1 MVRCRKKKPTYDILF
16 AERLWWT
23 LFDCRVGSWPA
34 TVDHTGSFNIVYPG
48 SSRMNLARQDE
59 EEDDETNTEEIQ
71 SSVVVPV
78 QSELIV
84 PCPKTIDDICID
96 LIKSGIVTYTG
107 AKLYDRRP
115 VVAVNLTKLDRSSVE
130 IASGTTVILALAQ
143 TLAYFYRIQKSTQR
157 QCNSAPC
164 VFVVGYRKIDVDSAF
179 VTLQSAVLY
188 LKRSVLKSA
197 CWRLLFVQFDMGEG
211 KNENTDHCR
220 VQANGLIIPSLT
232 ISQLKKRLAVEDVPV
247 EFGGTMEYDRDQWIQ
262 FRKVAA
268 TVQLEPLM
276 SCCRA
281 AAKNC
286 IQLLQCLKDTQW
298 KIDSKQ
304 MWFTPANVVEEHIT
318 RLRDILYQ
326 IEKVNNM
333 EVMMDSGTSLIQNL
347 KMEFESL
354 NSLPNYRQVKYRSA
368 WVYVCECERDSLTEL
383 ESLNEELRRVLLPLR
398 LMSGSCLELLQHIVE
413 VHESKA
419 NLNTIIDWMNWTK
432 LTVVER
438 FGLARVEE
446 EEAKVLEREF
456 FKFNDQVLA
465 LKNEN
470 ADKARKR
477 AQSIVIDICI
487 PMPDKVRDDLTDHVQ
502 RLSKRGDEL
511 METVTKVKTELHQA
525 VLCEEFI
532 RQACKWVL
540 VGFQF
545 ANQLTQQ
552 FNSSNEPT
560 MRGDQLQLCS
570 TFFEKYPSLAREQ
583 IHCLVE
589 QVGRLDC
596 QRLKNQTRIIETKC
610 SEVLRALDILKGQWE
625 KWLKSHV
632 GGEESKREV
641 GEQNFYEEPRALAK
655 AKAKTNPEASGHDD
669 DDDDDD
675 SGDDDPGAMDSRR
688 HSYAGISCLQ
698 INPNATLDKTA
709 CSTQSLSNALA
720 DLCHLESSN
729 TTLQITENM
738 TDRVV
743 SSLSAD
749 LLCQKFAAQRAR
761 QAKSSSRLNALS
773 FITENWLK
781 GRTRFQKSRFFSSK
795 RRLTRH
801 QSLDNL
807 SSISEEPATTTTETA
822 CSTQSLSNALADLC
836 HLESSNTTLQI
847 TENMTDRVVS
857 SLSADLLC
865 QKFAA
870 QRARQAKSSSRLN
883 ALSFI
888 TENWLKG
895 RTRFQKSRFFSS
907 KRRLTRHQSLDNLS
921 SISEEPAT
929 TTTGSHD
936 TSVPSI
942 AQYGIFS
949 PCSPGAD
956 IDASDSS
963 STAALASFDSPA
975 TSDKRLQSMVADE
988 LLQTEQNYVSSL
1000 QYVIENY
1007 LPELLRNDLPNQLRG
1022 QRSII
1027 FGNIEKIYD
1036 FHLNEFLPDLRSTL
1050 SQPANNLR
1058 IGLAIAKCFLKHRTK
1073 FGLYAF
1079 YNMNKPKS
1087 DALMTDYGGAKQF
1100 QLCDKLDLSSYLLK
1114 PVQRMGKYVLM
1125 LEQLIKACSNS
1136 EREQLGLL
1144 RDAKDM
1150 VIFQLRHG
1158 NDLLAMDLI
1167 RGCDVSLTEQGNLI
1181 RQDEFLVLK
1190 CKGGTKSCRRI
1201 FLFEDLIL
1209 FAKPRKAKAGS
1220 ADVFEYKQS
1229 IKMTEVGLTET
1240 VANAPLAFEIWF
1252 RRRTSNSVFIIQAAD
1267 LAQKQAWTSDIAK
1280 LLWNQAL
1287 TDREMRMEKLSSM
1300 GVAKNCFEL
1309 NSANR
1314 IENRTVAFSR
1324 DAKLRSTL
1332 TGYPSR
1338 QDRALIAKRPSSMIS
1353 VTSSSSSNWSSTSGS
1368 LVSSYPPESIPR
1380 SSESGICS
1388 DLATLDE
1395 CADQCANLWGAEEDL
1410 KAAFCFKTSSPSTPS
1425 QSDSPTDSMSSEHGN
1440 HDQIHQS

>member
-1 MVRCRKKKPTYDILF
+1 MAERHLSADGEVSKKKPYLPTIYCL
-16 AERLWWT
+16 LN
-23 LFDCRVGSWPA
+23 DCGGHCLIVGSGRGRRQLTTRGHSILSIRGQA
-34 TVDHTGSFNIVYPG
+34 G
-48 SSRMNLARQDE
+48 QDE
-59 EEDDETNTEEIQ
+59 EEDDEANTQEIQ
-71 SSVVVPV
+71 PSVVVPV

-84 PCPKTIDDICID
+84 QCPKTIDDICID

-130 IASGTTVILALAQ
+130 IASGTTVFLALAQ

-157 QCNSAPC
+157 QCNTAPC
-164 VFVVGYRKIDVDSAF
+164 VFVVGYRKIDVDGAF

-188 LKRSVLKSA
+188 LKRLLLKSA
-197 CWRLLFVQFDMGEG
+197 SWRLLFVQFDMGEG
-211 KNENTDHCR
+211 KNENTDHCC

-268 TVQLEPLM
+268 TQLEPLM

-354 NSLPNYRQVKYRSA
+354 NSLPNYRQVKYRST
-368 WVYVCECERDSLTEL
+368 WVYVWYMNVR

-398 LMSGSCLELLQHIVE
+398 FMSGSCLELLQHIVE
-413 VHESKA
+413 VHESKT

-446 EEAKVLEREF
+446 EEAKALEREF

-465 LKNEN
+465 LKNED

-552 FNSSNEPT
+552 FNSSNEPI

-625 KWLKSHV
+625 KRLKSHV

-669 DDDDDD
+669 NDDDDG

-729 TTLQITENM
+729 ATLQITENM

-807 SSISEEPATTTTETA
+807 SSISEEPA
-822 CSTQSLSNALADLC
+822 
-836 HLESSNTTLQI
+836 
-847 TENMTDRVVS
+847 
-857 SLSADLLC
+857 
-865 QKFAA
+865 
-870 QRARQAKSSSRLN
+870 
-883 ALSFI
+883 
-888 TENWLKG
+888 
-895 RTRFQKSRFFSS
+895 
-907 KRRLTRHQSLDNLS
+907 
-921 SISEEPAT
+921 
-929 TTTGSHD
+929 TTGSHD

-1058 IGLAIAKCFLKHRTK
+1058 IGLAIAKCFLKYRTK

-1125 LEQLIKACSNS
+1125 LEQLIKACSSS

-1425 QSDSPTDSMSSEHGN
+1425 QSDSPTDSMSNAKNMLCMFNQREELLECGKWDSNEKSTNKH
-1440 HDQIHQS
+1440 I

>member
-1 MVRCRKKKPTYDILF
+1 LHPSAAIVLIENIIKPTWF
-16 AERLWWT
+16 
-23 LFDCRVGSWPA
+23 VSK
-34 TVDHTGSFNIVYPG
+34 
-48 SSRMNLARQDE
+48 MNLARQDE
-59 EEDDETNTEEIQ
+59 EEDDEANACEIQ
-71 SSVVVPV
+71 SSIVPV
-78 QSELIV
+78 QSELIIQ
-84 PCPKTIDDICID
+84 CPKTIDDISID

-130 IASGTTVILALAQ
+130 IASGTTVFLALAQ
-143 TLAYFYRIQKSTQR
+143 TMAYFYRIQKSAQR
-157 QCNSAPC
+157 QCNTVPC
-164 VFVVGYRKIDVDSAF
+164 VFVVGYRKVDVDGAF

-188 LKRSVLKSA
+188 LKRSLLKSA
-197 CWRLLFVQFDMGEG
+197 CWRLLFVQFDMGKGTE
-211 KNENTDHCR
+211 ESTDHCCYVR
-220 VQANGLIIPSLT
+220 ANGLIIPSLS
-232 ISQLKKRLAVEDVPV
+232 ISQLKGRLAVEDVPV
-247 EFGGTMEYDRDQWIQ
+247 EFGGTLEYDRDQWIQ
-262 FRKVAA
+262 FRK
-268 TVQLEPLM
+268 QLEPLM

-286 IQLLQCLKDTQW
+286 IQLLQCLKDAQW

-304 MWFTPANVVEEHIT
+304 MWFTSASVVEEHIT
-318 RLRDILYQ
+318 R
-326 IEKVNNM
+326 
-333 EVMMDSGTSLIQNL
+333 
-347 KMEFESL
+347 
-354 NSLPNYRQVKYRSA
+354 
-368 WVYVCECERDSLTEL
+368 DSLAEL

-398 LMSGSCLELLQHIVE
+398 FMSSSCLELLQHIVE
-413 VHESKA
+413 VHESKT
-419 NLNTIIDWMNWTK
+419 NLNTIMDWMSWTK
-432 LTVVER
+432 LTIVER

-446 EEAKVLEREF
+446 EEAKVLEQEF

-465 LKNEN
+465 LKNEDV
-470 ADKARKR
+470 DKARKR
-477 AQSIVIDICI
+477 AQLLVIDICL

-511 METVTKVKTELHQA
+511 METVTKVKTQLHEA

-552 FNSSNEPT
+552 FNASNEPI
-560 MRGDQLQLCS
+560 MRGDQSQLCS
-570 TFFEKYPSLAREQ
+570 TFLEKYPSLAREQ

-589 QVGRLDC
+589 HVGRLDC

-610 SEVLRALDILKGQWE
+610 SEVLRALGILKGQWE
-625 KWLKSHV
+625 KRLKSHEF

-641 GEQNFYEEPRALAK
+641 DEQNFYEEPRALAK
-655 AKAKTNPEASGHDD
+655 AKAKTTPEASGHDD
-669 DDDDDD
+669 
-675 SGDDDPGAMDSRR
+675 SEDPAATDSRR

-698 INPNATLDKTA
+698 INPNATLEKTA
-709 CSTQSLSNALA
+709 CQSLSNAFA
-720 DLCHLESSN
+720 DLCQLEGSN
-729 TTLQITENM
+729 ATLQITENM

-749 LLCQKFAAQRAR
+749 LLGQKFAAQRAR

-807 SSISEEPATTTTETA
+807 SSISEEPAT
-822 CSTQSLSNALADLC
+822 
-836 HLESSNTTLQI
+836 
-847 TENMTDRVVS
+847 
-857 SLSADLLC
+857 
-865 QKFAA
+865 
-870 QRARQAKSSSRLN
+870 
-883 ALSFI
+883 
-888 TENWLKG
+888 
-895 RTRFQKSRFFSS
+895 
-907 KRRLTRHQSLDNLS
+907 
-921 SISEEPAT
+921 
-929 TTTGSHD
+929 GSHD

-949 PCSPGAD
+949 PCSPATD

-963 STAALASFDSPA
+963 STAAALAPFDSPA

-1022 QRSII
+1022 QRLII

-1050 SQPANNLR
+1050 SQPANNSR

-1087 DALMTDYGGAKQF
+1087 DALMTDYGGVFFQAKQF

-1136 EREQLGLL
+1136 EREQLELL
-1144 RDAKDM
+1144 KDAKDM

-1167 RGCDVSLTEQGNLI
+1167 RGCDVSLTEQGSLI
-1181 RQDEFLVLK
+1181 RQDEFAVLK

-1209 FAKPRKAKAGS
+1209 FAKPRKAKAAGS

-1338 QDRALIAKRPSSMIS
+1338 QERALIAKRPSSMIS

-1395 CADQCANLWGAEEDL
+1395 CADQCANLWGAEEEL

-1425 QSDSPTDSMSSEHGN
+1425 QSDSPTGSMSSEHGN
-1440 HDQIHQS
+1440 HDPIHQS

>member
-1 MVRCRKKKPTYDILF
+1 MAEVARFRLMLLLSSVTCRRMVRCRKKKPTYDILF

-78 QSELIV
+78 QSESIV
-84 PCPKTIDDICID
+84 QCPKTIDDICID

-143 TLAYFYRIQKSTQR
+143 TLAYFYRIQRSTQR

-164 VFVVGYRKIDVDSAF
+164 VFVVGYRKVDVDGAF

-188 LKRSVLKSA
+188 LKRSLLKSA

-211 KNENTDHCR
+211 KNENTDHCC
-220 VQANGLIIPSLT
+220 VKANGLIIPSLT

-368 WVYVCECERDSLTEL
+368 WVYVCECEKDSLTEL

-398 LMSGSCLELLQHIVE
+398 FMSGSCLELLQHIVE

-675 SGDDDPGAMDSRR
+675 DSGDDDPGAMDSRR

-729 TTLQITENM
+729 TTLQIAENM
-738 TDRVV
+738 TDR
-743 SSLSAD
+743 LSIY
-749 LLCQKFAAQRAR
+749 Q
-761 QAKSSSRLNALS
+761 
-773 FITENWLK
+773 
-781 GRTRFQKSRFFSSK
+781 
-795 RRLTRH
+795 
-801 QSLDNL
+801 
-807 SSISEEPATTTTETA
+807 
-822 CSTQSLSNALADLC
+822 
-836 HLESSNTTLQI
+836 
-847 TENMTDRVVS
+847 VVS

-956 IDASDSS
+956 IDTSDSS
-963 STAALASFDSPA
+963 STAAALASFDSPA

-1440 HDQIHQS
+1440 QDQIHQS

>member
-1 MVRCRKKKPTYDILF
+1 MHPAAAAVGRCSNRLVGVCCSCNLIWEKGKKK
-16 AERLWWT
+16 T
-23 LFDCRVGSWPA
+23 L
-34 TVDHTGSFNIVYPG
+34 TIVVY
-48 SSRMNLARQDE
+48 
-59 EEDDETNTEEIQ
+59 
-71 SSVVVPV
+71 
-78 QSELIV
+78 
-84 PCPKTIDDICID
+84 
-96 LIKSGIVTYTG
+96 
-107 AKLYDRRP
+107 
-115 VVAVNLTKLDRSSVE
+115 
-130 IASGTTVILALAQ
+130 
-143 TLAYFYRIQKSTQR
+143 
-157 QCNSAPC
+157 
-164 VFVVGYRKIDVDSAF
+164 
-179 VTLQSAVLY
+179 
-188 LKRSVLKSA
+188 KR
-197 CWRLLFVQFDMGEG
+197 
-211 KNENTDHCR
+211 T
-220 VQANGLIIPSLT
+220 IPSLT

-247 EFGGTMEYDRDQWIQ
+247 EFGGTMEYDRNKWIQ
-262 FRKVAA
+262 FRKVTA

-368 WVYVCECERDSLTEL
+368 WLYVCECERDSLTEL

-398 LMSGSCLELLQHIVE
+398 FMSGSCLELLQHIVE

-465 LKNEN
+465 LKNED

-552 FNSSNEPT
+552 FNSSNEPI

-625 KWLKSHV
+625 KRLKSHV

-655 AKAKTNPEASGHDD
+655 AKAKTNPEASGH

-749 LLCQKFAAQRAR
+749 LLSQKFVAHRAR

-807 SSISEEPATTTTETA
+807 SSISEEPA
-822 CSTQSLSNALADLC
+822 
-836 HLESSNTTLQI
+836 
-847 TENMTDRVVS
+847 
-857 SLSADLLC
+857 
-865 QKFAA
+865 
-870 QRARQAKSSSRLN
+870 
-883 ALSFI
+883 
-888 TENWLKG
+888 
-895 RTRFQKSRFFSS
+895 
-907 KRRLTRHQSLDNLS
+907 
-921 SISEEPAT
+921 
-929 TTTGSHD
+929 TTGSHD

-1440 HDQIHQS
+1440 HDQIRQS

>member
-1 MVRCRKKKPTYDILF
+1 MAEVARFRLMLLLSSVTCRRMVRCRKKKPTYDILF

-78 QSELIV
+78 QSESIV
-84 PCPKTIDDICID
+84 QCPKTIDDICID

-143 TLAYFYRIQKSTQR
+143 TLAYFYRIQRSTQR

-164 VFVVGYRKIDVDSAF
+164 VFVVGYRKVDVDGAF

-188 LKRSVLKSA
+188 LKRSLLKSA

-211 KNENTDHCR
+211 KNENTDHCC
-220 VQANGLIIPSLT
+220 VKANGLIIPSLT

-262 FRKVAA
+262 FRK
-268 TVQLEPLM
+268 QLEPLM

-368 WVYVCECERDSLTEL
+368 WVYVCECEKDSLTEL

-398 LMSGSCLELLQHIVE
+398 FMSGSCLELLQHIVE

-675 SGDDDPGAMDSRR
+675 DSGDDDPGAMDSRR

-729 TTLQITENM
+729 TTLQIAENM
-738 TDRVV
+738 TDR
-743 SSLSAD
+743 LSIY
-749 LLCQKFAAQRAR
+749 Q
-761 QAKSSSRLNALS
+761 
-773 FITENWLK
+773 
-781 GRTRFQKSRFFSSK
+781 
-795 RRLTRH
+795 
-801 QSLDNL
+801 
-807 SSISEEPATTTTETA
+807 
-822 CSTQSLSNALADLC
+822 
-836 HLESSNTTLQI
+836 
-847 TENMTDRVVS
+847 VVS

-956 IDASDSS
+956 IDTSDSS
-963 STAALASFDSPA
+963 STAAALASFDSPA

-1440 HDQIHQS
+1440 QDQIHQS

>member
-1 MVRCRKKKPTYDILF
+1 MAEVARFRLMLLLSSVTCRRMVRCRKKNLPTIYCL
-16 AERLWWT
+16 LN
-23 LFDCRVGSWPA
+23 DCGGHCLIVGSGRGRRQLTTRGHSILSIRGQA
-34 TVDHTGSFNIVYPG
+34 GYFSYSSFFALLPDWAAAG
-48 SSRMNLARQDE
+48 QGMNLARQDE

-78 QSELIV
+78 QSESIV
-84 PCPKTIDDICID
+84 QCPKTIDDICID

-143 TLAYFYRIQKSTQR
+143 TLAYFYRIQRSTQR

-164 VFVVGYRKIDVDSAF
+164 VFVVGYRKVDVDGAF

-188 LKRSVLKSA
+188 LKRSLLKSA

-211 KNENTDHCR
+211 KNENTDHCC
-220 VQANGLIIPSLT
+220 VKANGLIIPSLT

-354 NSLPNYRQVKYRSA
+354 NSLPNYRQVKYRSV

-398 LMSGSCLELLQHIVE
+398 FMSGSCLELLQHIVE

-675 SGDDDPGAMDSRR
+675 DDSGDDDPGAMDSRR

-729 TTLQITENM
+729 TTLQIAENM
-738 TDRVV
+738 TDRLSIYQVV

-807 SSISEEPATTTTETA
+807 SSISEEPATTTT
-822 CSTQSLSNALADLC
+822 
-836 HLESSNTTLQI
+836 
-847 TENMTDRVVS
+847 
-857 SLSADLLC
+857 
-865 QKFAA
+865 
-870 QRARQAKSSSRLN
+870 
-883 ALSFI
+883 
-888 TENWLKG
+888 
-895 RTRFQKSRFFSS
+895 
-907 KRRLTRHQSLDNLS
+907 
-921 SISEEPAT
+921 
-929 TTTGSHD
+929 TGSHD

-963 STAALASFDSPA
+963 STAAALASFDSPA
-975 TSDKRLQSMVADE
+975 TSDKRLQSMVVDE

-1440 HDQIHQS
+1440 QDQIHQS

>member
-1 MVRCRKKKPTYDILF
+1 
-16 AERLWWT
+16 
-23 LFDCRVGSWPA
+23 
-34 TVDHTGSFNIVYPG
+34 
-48 SSRMNLARQDE
+48 
-59 EEDDETNTEEIQ
+59 
-71 SSVVVPV
+71 
-78 QSELIV
+78 
-84 PCPKTIDDICID
+84 
-96 LIKSGIVTYTG
+96 
-107 AKLYDRRP
+107 
-115 VVAVNLTKLDRSSVE
+115 
-130 IASGTTVILALAQ
+130 
-143 TLAYFYRIQKSTQR
+143 
-157 QCNSAPC
+157 
-164 VFVVGYRKIDVDSAF
+164 
-179 VTLQSAVLY
+179 
-188 LKRSVLKSA
+188 
-197 CWRLLFVQFDMGEG
+197 
-211 KNENTDHCR
+211 
-220 VQANGLIIPSLT
+220 
-232 ISQLKKRLAVEDVPV
+232 
-247 EFGGTMEYDRDQWIQ
+247 
-262 FRKVAA
+262 
-268 TVQLEPLM
+268 
-276 SCCRA
+276 
-281 AAKNC
+281 
-286 IQLLQCLKDTQW
+286 
-298 KIDSKQ
+298 
-304 MWFTPANVVEEHIT
+304 
-318 RLRDILYQ
+318 
-326 IEKVNNM
+326 
-333 EVMMDSGTSLIQNL
+333 
-347 KMEFESL
+347 
-354 NSLPNYRQVKYRSA
+354 
-368 WVYVCECERDSLTEL
+368 
-383 ESLNEELRRVLLPLR
+383 
-398 LMSGSCLELLQHIVE
+398 
-413 VHESKA
+413 
-419 NLNTIIDWMNWTK
+419 
-432 LTVVER
+432 
-438 FGLARVEE
+438 
-446 EEAKVLEREF
+446 
-456 FKFNDQVLA
+456 
-465 LKNEN
+465 
-470 ADKARKR
+470 
-477 AQSIVIDICI
+477 
-487 PMPDKVRDDLTDHVQ
+487 
-502 RLSKRGDEL
+502 
-511 METVTKVKTELHQA
+511 
-525 VLCEEFI
+525 
-532 RQACKWVL
+532 
-540 VGFQF
+540 
-545 ANQLTQQ
+545 
-552 FNSSNEPT
+552 
-560 MRGDQLQLCS
+560 
-570 TFFEKYPSLAREQ
+570 
-583 IHCLVE
+583 
-589 QVGRLDC
+589 
-596 QRLKNQTRIIETKC
+596 
-610 SEVLRALDILKGQWE
+610 
-625 KWLKSHV
+625 
-632 GGEESKREV
+632 
-641 GEQNFYEEPRALAK
+641 
-655 AKAKTNPEASGHDD
+655 
-669 DDDDDD
+669 
-675 SGDDDPGAMDSRR
+675 
-688 HSYAGISCLQ
+688 
-698 INPNATLDKTA
+698 
-709 CSTQSLSNALA
+709 
-720 DLCHLESSN
+720 
-729 TTLQITENM
+729 M
-738 TDRVV
+738 TDRLSIYQVV

-807 SSISEEPATTTTETA
+807 SSISEEPATT
-822 CSTQSLSNALADLC
+822 
-836 HLESSNTTLQI
+836 
-847 TENMTDRVVS
+847 
-857 SLSADLLC
+857 
-865 QKFAA
+865 
-870 QRARQAKSSSRLN
+870 
-883 ALSFI
+883 
-888 TENWLKG
+888 
-895 RTRFQKSRFFSS
+895 
-907 KRRLTRHQSLDNLS
+907 
-921 SISEEPAT
+921 
-929 TTTGSHD
+929 GSHD

-963 STAALASFDSPA
+963 STSAALASFDSPA

-1058 IGLAIAKCFLKHRTK
+1058 I
-1073 FGLYAF
+1073 
-1079 YNMNKPKS
+1079 

-1125 LEQLIKACSNS
+1125 LEQLIKACSSS

-1440 HDQIHQS
+1440 QDPIHQS

>member
-1 MVRCRKKKPTYDILF
+1 MAEVARFRLMLLLSSVTCRRMVRCRKKKPTYDILF

-78 QSELIV
+78 QSESIV
-84 PCPKTIDDICID
+84 QCPKTIDDICID

-143 TLAYFYRIQKSTQR
+143 TLAYFYRIQRSTQR

-164 VFVVGYRKIDVDSAF
+164 VFVVGYRKVDVDGAF

-188 LKRSVLKSA
+188 LKRSLLKSA

-211 KNENTDHCR
+211 KNENTDHCC
-220 VQANGLIIPSLT
+220 VKANGLIIPSLT

-368 WVYVCECERDSLTEL
+368 WVYVCECEKDSLTEL

-398 LMSGSCLELLQHIVE
+398 FMSGSCLELLQHIVE

-675 SGDDDPGAMDSRR
+675 DSGDDDPGAMDSRR

-729 TTLQITENM
+729 TTLQI
-738 TDRVV
+738 
-743 SSLSAD
+743 A
-749 LLCQKFAAQRAR
+749 
-761 QAKSSSRLNALS
+761 
-773 FITENWLK
+773 
-781 GRTRFQKSRFFSSK
+781 
-795 RRLTRH
+795 
-801 QSLDNL
+801 
-807 SSISEEPATTTTETA
+807 
-822 CSTQSLSNALADLC
+822 
-836 HLESSNTTLQI
+836 
-847 TENMTDRVVS
+847 ENMTDRVVS

-956 IDASDSS
+956 IDTSDSS
-963 STAALASFDSPA
+963 STAAALASFDSPA

-1440 HDQIHQS
+1440 QDQIHQS

>member
-1 MVRCRKKKPTYDILF
+1 MAEVARFRLMLLLSSVTCRRMVRCRKKKPTYDILF

-78 QSELIV
+78 QSESIV
-84 PCPKTIDDICID
+84 QCPKTIDDICID

-143 TLAYFYRIQKSTQR
+143 TLAYFYRIQRSTQR

-164 VFVVGYRKIDVDSAF
+164 VFVVGYRKVDVDGAF

-188 LKRSVLKSA
+188 LKRSLLKSA

-211 KNENTDHCR
+211 KNENTDHCC
-220 VQANGLIIPSLT
+220 VKANGLIIPSLT

-262 FRKVAA
+262 FRK
-268 TVQLEPLM
+268 QLEPLM

-368 WVYVCECERDSLTEL
+368 WVYVCECEKDSLTEL

-398 LMSGSCLELLQHIVE
+398 FMSGSCLELLQHIVE

-675 SGDDDPGAMDSRR
+675 DSGDDDPGAMDSRR

-729 TTLQITENM
+729 TTLQI
-738 TDRVV
+738 
-743 SSLSAD
+743 A
-749 LLCQKFAAQRAR
+749 
-761 QAKSSSRLNALS
+761 
-773 FITENWLK
+773 
-781 GRTRFQKSRFFSSK
+781 
-795 RRLTRH
+795 
-801 QSLDNL
+801 
-807 SSISEEPATTTTETA
+807 
-822 CSTQSLSNALADLC
+822 
-836 HLESSNTTLQI
+836 
-847 TENMTDRVVS
+847 ENMTDRVVS

-956 IDASDSS
+956 IDTSDSS
-963 STAALASFDSPA
+963 STAAALASFDSPA

-1440 HDQIHQS
+1440 QDQIHQS

>member
-1 MVRCRKKKPTYDILF
+1 
-16 AERLWWT
+16 
-23 LFDCRVGSWPA
+23 
-34 TVDHTGSFNIVYPG
+34 
-48 SSRMNLARQDE
+48 MNLARQDDE
-59 EEDDETNTEEIQ
+59 EQDEANACEIQ
-71 SSVVVPV
+71 SSVVPV
-78 QSELIV
+78 QSELSIQY
-84 PCPKTIDDICID
+84 PKTIDDISID

-130 IASGTTVILALAQ
+130 IASGTTVFLALAQ
-143 TLAYFYRIQKSTQR
+143 TMAYFYRMQKSAQR
-157 QCNSAPC
+157 QCSTVPC
-164 VFVVGYRKIDVDSAF
+164 VFVVGYREVDVDGAF
-179 VTLQSAVLY
+179 VTLQRAVLY
-188 LKRSVLKSA
+188 LKRSLLKSA
-197 CWRLLFVQFDMGEG
+197 CWRLLFVQFDMGKG
-211 KNENTDHCR
+211 TKDTTDHCCCVR
-220 VQANGLIIPSLT
+220 ANGLIIPSLS
-232 ISQLKKRLAVEDVPV
+232 ISQLKGRLAVEDVPV
-247 EFGGTMEYDRDQWIQ
+247 EFGGTLEYDRDQWIQ
-262 FRKVAA
+262 FRK
-268 TVQLEPLM
+268 QLEPLM

-286 IQLLQCLKDTQW
+286 IQLLQCLKDAQW

-304 MWFTPANVVEEHIT
+304 MWFTSASVVQEHIT
-318 RLRDILYQ
+318 RLQDILYQ

-333 EVMMDSGTSLIQNL
+333 EVMMDSGSSLIQNL
-347 KMEFESL
+347 KMQFESL
-354 NSLPNYRQVKYRSA
+354 NSLPNYR
-368 WVYVCECERDSLTEL
+368 DSLAEL

-398 LMSGSCLELLQHIVE
+398 FMSSSCLELLQHIVE
-413 VHESKA
+413 VHESKT
-419 NLNTIIDWMNWTK
+419 NLNTIMDWMSWTK
-432 LTVVER
+432 LTIVER

-446 EEAKVLEREF
+446 EEAKVLEQEF

-465 LKNEN
+465 LKNAD

-477 AQSIVIDICI
+477 AQLLVIDICL

-511 METVTKVKTELHQA
+511 METVTKVKTQLHEA

-552 FNSSNEPT
+552 FNASSEPI
-560 MRGDQLQLCS
+560 MRGDQSQLCS
-570 TFFEKYPSLAREQ
+570 TFLEKYPSLAREQ

-589 QVGRLDC
+589 HVGRLDC

-610 SEVLRALDILKGQWE
+610 TEVLRALGILKGQWE
-625 KWLKSHV
+625 KRLKSREF

-641 GEQNFYEEPRALAK
+641 DEQNFYEEPRALAK
-655 AKAKTNPEASGHDD
+655 AKAKTTPEASGHDD
-669 DDDDDD
+669 SDE
-675 SGDDDPGAMDSRR
+675 PAATDSRR

-698 INPNATLDKTA
+698 INPNATLEKTA
-709 CSTQSLSNALA
+709 CQSLSNAFA
-720 DLCHLESSN
+720 DLCQLEGSN
-729 TTLQITENM
+729 ATLQITENM

-749 LLCQKFAAQRAR
+749 VLCQKFAAQRAR

-807 SSISEEPATTTTETA
+807 SSISEEPAT
-822 CSTQSLSNALADLC
+822 
-836 HLESSNTTLQI
+836 
-847 TENMTDRVVS
+847 
-857 SLSADLLC
+857 
-865 QKFAA
+865 
-870 QRARQAKSSSRLN
+870 
-883 ALSFI
+883 
-888 TENWLKG
+888 
-895 RTRFQKSRFFSS
+895 
-907 KRRLTRHQSLDNLS
+907 
-921 SISEEPAT
+921 
-929 TTTGSHD
+929 GSHD

-949 PCSPGAD
+949 PCSPVTD

-963 STAALASFDSPA
+963 SATAAALASFDSPA
-975 TSDKRLQSMVADE
+975 TSDKRLQFMVADE

-1050 SQPANNLR
+1050 SQPANNSR

-1087 DALMTDYGGAKQF
+1087 DALMADYGGAKQF

-1125 LEQLIKACSNS
+1125 LEQLIKACSSS
-1136 EREQLGLL
+1136 EREQLELL
-1144 RDAKDM
+1144 KDAKDM

-1167 RGCDVSLTEQGNLI
+1167 RGCDVSLTEQGSLI
-1181 RQDEFLVLK
+1181 RQDEFAVLK

-1209 FAKPRKAKAGS
+1209 FAKPRKAKAAGS

-1338 QDRALIAKRPSSMIS
+1338 QERAFIAKRPSSMIS

-1395 CADQCANLWGAEEDL
+1395 CADHQCANLWGAEEEL

-1425 QSDSPTDSMSSEHGN
+1425 KSDSPTGSMSSGHGN
-1440 HDQIHQS
+1440 HDQIHKS

>member
-1 MVRCRKKKPTYDILF
+1 
-16 AERLWWT
+16 
-23 LFDCRVGSWPA
+23 
-34 TVDHTGSFNIVYPG
+34 
-48 SSRMNLARQDE
+48 MNLARQDE
-59 EEDDETNTEEIQ
+59 EEDDEANTQEIQ

-84 PCPKTIDDICID
+84 QCPKTIDDICID

-115 VVAVNLTKLDRSSVE
+115 VVAVNLTKLNRSSVE
-130 IASGTTVILALAQ
+130 IASGTTVFLALAQ

-157 QCNSAPC
+157 QCNTAPC
-164 VFVVGYRKIDVDSAF
+164 VFVVGYRKIDVDGAF

-188 LKRSVLKSA
+188 LKRSLLKSA

-211 KNENTDHCR
+211 KKENTDHCC

-262 FRKVAA
+262 FRK
-268 TVQLEPLM
+268 QLEPLM

-354 NSLPNYRQVKYRSA
+354 NSLPNYR
-368 WVYVCECERDSLTEL
+368 DSLTEL

-398 LMSGSCLELLQHIVE
+398 FMSGSCLELLQHIVE

-465 LKNEN
+465 LKNED

-552 FNSSNEPT
+552 FNSSNEPI

-625 KWLKSHV
+625 KRLKSHV

-655 AKAKTNPEASGHDD
+655 AKAKTNPEASGH

-749 LLCQKFAAQRAR
+749 LLSQKFVAHRAR

-807 SSISEEPATTTTETA
+807 SSISEEPA
-822 CSTQSLSNALADLC
+822 
-836 HLESSNTTLQI
+836 
-847 TENMTDRVVS
+847 
-857 SLSADLLC
+857 
-865 QKFAA
+865 
-870 QRARQAKSSSRLN
+870 
-883 ALSFI
+883 
-888 TENWLKG
+888 
-895 RTRFQKSRFFSS
+895 
-907 KRRLTRHQSLDNLS
+907 
-921 SISEEPAT
+921 
-929 TTTGSHD
+929 TTGSHD

-1087 DALMTDYGGAKQF
+1087 DALMTDYGGVFFQAKQF

-1425 QSDSPTDSMSSEHGN
+1425 QSDSPTDSMSNLPLLFLSNQPERSMHSACHSAISAAYLLLVDLMSKESNYWYAWEPGTEKSPDICN
-1440 HDQIHQS
+1440 GC

>member
-1 MVRCRKKKPTYDILF
+1 MAEVARFRLMLLLSSVTCRRMVRCRKKKPTYDILF

-78 QSELIV
+78 QSESIV
-84 PCPKTIDDICID
+84 QCPKTIDDICID

-143 TLAYFYRIQKSTQR
+143 TLAYFYRIQRSTQR

-164 VFVVGYRKIDVDSAF
+164 VFVVGYRKVDVDGAF

-188 LKRSVLKSA
+188 LKRSLLKSA

-211 KNENTDHCR
+211 KNENTDHCC
-220 VQANGLIIPSLT
+220 VKANGLIIPSLT

-262 FRKVAA
+262 FRK
-268 TVQLEPLM
+268 QLEPLM

-333 EVMMDSGTSLIQNL
+333 EVMMDN
-347 KMEFESL
+347 
-354 NSLPNYRQVKYRSA
+354 
-368 WVYVCECERDSLTEL
+368 SLTEL

-398 LMSGSCLELLQHIVE
+398 FMSGSCLELLQHIVE

-675 SGDDDPGAMDSRR
+675 DSGDDDPGAMDSRR

-729 TTLQITENM
+729 TTLQI
-738 TDRVV
+738 
-743 SSLSAD
+743 A
-749 LLCQKFAAQRAR
+749 
-761 QAKSSSRLNALS
+761 
-773 FITENWLK
+773 
-781 GRTRFQKSRFFSSK
+781 
-795 RRLTRH
+795 
-801 QSLDNL
+801 
-807 SSISEEPATTTTETA
+807 
-822 CSTQSLSNALADLC
+822 
-836 HLESSNTTLQI
+836 
-847 TENMTDRVVS
+847 ENMTDRVVS

-956 IDASDSS
+956 IDTSDSS
-963 STAALASFDSPA
+963 STAAALASFDSPA

-1440 HDQIHQS
+1440 QDQIHQS